1 MKHTLN
7 PHSKRYTTEELL
19 IPRVKKTSKE
29 WSSLSKE
36 ELIAVQQK
44 HFNHLTHEEKNEYI
58 RLLREIIVQEEHK
71 ERMAHE
77 DALMASNY

>member
-1 MKHTLN
+1 MNQK
-7 PHSKRYTTEELL
+7 ELL
-19 IPRVKKTSKE
+19 IPRIWTS
-29 WSSLSKE
+29 LRTE
-36 ELIAVQQK
+36 ELMAIQQRY
-44 HFNHLTHEEKNEYI
+44 FNHLTHEEKNEYIRMLQELIIQNALKNERI